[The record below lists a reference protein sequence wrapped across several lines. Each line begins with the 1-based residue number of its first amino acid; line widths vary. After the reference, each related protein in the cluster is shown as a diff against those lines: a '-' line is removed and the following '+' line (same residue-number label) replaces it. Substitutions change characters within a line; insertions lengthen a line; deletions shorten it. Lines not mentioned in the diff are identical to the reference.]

1 VGQASRLPFVRASRL
16 HIPLHSG
23 RVLYHHAMKVL
34 LVYNPCAGH
43 GRARRSLTEIEG
55 LARELGL
62 IAAGGDGTVFETVNG
77 LFRNPAGPAVPL
89 GVIPMGT
96 GNSFARDID
105 LRTGQAR
112 KALEIIAGGA
122 TRRVDVGRCQAGD
135 HEYHYLNILGIGFV
149 TDVTATASRLKI
161 LGSAA
166 YTVGVVYRTGFLDTF
181 RLRLELDGEVIE
193 RDTTFLEISNSR
205 YTADFLMAPNA
216 SIDDGLLDI
225 TLLGPISRR
234 RLLRLFPTV
243 FRGEH
248 VRYDEVETFRARRII
263 TVVNEHPKTLSPDG
277 ELIGETPAEVEC
289 LHRALEVFC

>member
-1 VGQASRLPFVRASRL
+1 
-16 HIPLHSG
+16 
-23 RVLYHHAMKVL
+23 MNVL

-43 GRARRSLTEIEG
+43 GRARRSLTEIED
-55 LARELGL
+55 LARKLGL
-62 IAAGGDGTVFETVNG
+62 KVETRLTDRRGHAAEIVRAADLEAFDGIIAAGGDGTVFETVNG

-96 GNSFARDID
+96 GNSFARDIG

-122 TRRVDVGRCQAGD
+122 TRRVDVGRCRTGE

-161 LGSAA
+161 LGSTA
-166 YTVGVVYRTGFLDTF
+166 YTVGVVYRTAFLDTF

-216 SIDDGLLDI
+216 SIDDGLLDV

-248 VRYDEVETFRARRII
+248 IRYDEVETFRARRI
-263 TVVNEHPKTLSPDG
+263 TVVSEHPKILSPDG

-289 LHRALEVFC
+289 LHQALEVFC

>member
-1 VGQASRLPFVRASRL
+1 
-16 HIPLHSG
+16 
-23 RVLYHHAMKVL
+23 MKVL

-43 GRARRSLTEIEG
+43 GRARRSLTEIES

-62 IAAGGDGTVFETVNG
+62 KIETRLTDRSGHAAEIVQAADIETFDGIIAAGGDGTVFETVCG
-77 LFRNPAGPAVPL
+77 LFRNPAGPALPL
-89 GVIPMGT
+89 GVIPVGT
-96 GNSFARDID
+96 GNSFARDIG

-122 TRRVDVGRCQAGD
+122 TRRVDVGRCRAGE
-135 HEYHYLNILGIGFV
+135 HEYHYINILGIGFV
-149 TDVTATASRLKI
+149 TDVTATAARLKI
-161 LGSAA
+161 LGSTA
-166 YTVGVVYRTGFLDTF
+166 YTVGVVYRTAFLDTF
-181 RLRLELDGEVIE
+181 HLRLELDGEVIE

-216 SIDDGLLDI
+216 SIDDGMLDV
-225 TLLGPISRR
+225 TLLGPVSRR

-248 VRYDEVETFRARRII
+248 VRYDEVETFRARRI
-263 TVVNEHPKTLSPDG
+263 TVVSEHPKTLSPDG
-277 ELIGETPAEVEC
+277 ELIGETPAKVEC